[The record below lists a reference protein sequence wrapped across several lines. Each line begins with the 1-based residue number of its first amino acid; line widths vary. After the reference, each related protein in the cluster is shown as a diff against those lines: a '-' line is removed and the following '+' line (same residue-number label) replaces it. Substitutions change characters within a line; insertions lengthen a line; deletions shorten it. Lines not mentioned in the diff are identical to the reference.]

1 MNRNQ
6 LLSSNGLIYRVLD
19 IKENKALVIDCIKM
33 RVPCW
38 INTKDLDGFSEITQE
53 DLLVIN
59 NVKMPSLEYLSLEEK
74 KIAQSKYAS
83 IGSILPIVGNDINRN
98 EMISYLSKTFSI
110 SKKTLVRR
118 LCLFLVYQDIC
129 CFVIKHQKEPRE
141 LTKDEKNFRY
151 ILNKYFYT
159 REKRTLRNCYLM
171 LLREKYSNEQGIL
184 KEHPSLS
191 QFKYFYYKNR
201 KLDSMY
207 ISREGRS
214 EYERNIRPLLS
225 HSRDFF
231 NTVGYGL
238 ADSTI
243 LDIYIL
249 DKQGK
254 PRRPYLSAMVD
265 GYSGLCL
272 GFSIGFNGGEPL
284 LKNLILNVNANKVD
298 YCKELGIEID
308 EHDWMSKGL
317 PNVIVTDNGKDYT
330 SSYFTQLTDLGIQI
344 QTNKTHLPTM
354 KGGCERFFG
363 IFQELI
369 KPYLFRSGIV
379 GKENYPEKPKDN
391 AILTLED
398 LEKIMVKAIIFYNSK
413 MICNLPYGKDY
424 LKPYRNELFIDSYNT
439 YPNSFICASN
449 ELIELIML
457 PRTKGIFTRF
467 GLKVGKLA
475 YRAYGFVNEF
485 LEPKREEVVAYY
497 PNDVSRVWLIRD
509 KYYEFTIIDK
519 YFEGKSIA
527 DVIEAKQSHSLTKKN
542 YVDESIN
549 SEIQLGKD
557 IEEIINKRGIKK

>member
-1 MNRNQ
+1 MHKNQ

-19 IKENKALVIDCIKM
+19 ISNDKVLVIDCIKM

-38 INTKDLDGFSEITQE
+38 INTKELDGFSEITQE
-53 DLLVIN
+53 DLLIIN

-83 IGSILPIVGNDINRN
+83 IGSILPIVGNNMDRN
-98 EMISYLSKTFSI
+98 EMITYLSKAFSI
-110 SKKTLVRR
+110 NKKTLVRR

-129 CFVIKHQKEPRE
+129 CFVIKHKKEPRE

-225 HSRDFF
+225 HSRDYF

-254 PRRPYLSAMVD
+254 PRRPYMSAMVD

-284 LKNLILNVNANKVD
+284 LKNLIFNVNANKVD

-308 EHDWMSKGL
+308 EHDWESKGL
-317 PNVIVTDNGKDYT
+317 PFTIVTDNGSDYL

-344 QTNKTHLPTM
+344 QTNKSHFPHM
-354 KGGCERFFG
+354 KPNVERFFG
-363 IFQELI
+363 VIQELI
-369 KPYLFRSGIV
+369 KPYLFRSGVV
-379 GKENYPEKPKDN
+379 GKESYPEKPKNN
-391 AILTLED
+391 AVLTLED
-398 LEKIMVKAIIFYNSK
+398 LERIMVKSIIFYNSK
-413 MICNLPYGKDY
+413 KICNLPSGKEY
-424 LKPYRNELFIDSYNT
+424 LKPYRNELFMNSYST
-439 YPNSFICASN
+439 YPNTFIRVSN
-449 ELIELIML
+449 EVIRLTML
-457 PRTKGIFTRF
+457 ARTKGLFTRF
-467 GLKVGKLA
+467 GLKVGGLT
-475 YRAYGFVNEF
+475 YRAYGFVNDF
-485 LEPKREEVVAYY
+485 LESKKEEMVSYD
-497 PNDVSRVWLIRD
+497 PNDVSKVWLIRD
-509 KYYEFTIIDK
+509 KYYEFVLIDN
-519 YFEGKSIA
+519 YFNGKSLEE
-527 DVIEAKQSHSLTKKN
+527 VSETKQLSNTNRKKFL
-542 YVDESIN
+542 DESIY

-557 IEEIINKRGIKK
+557 IEEIISKRGIK

>member
-1 MNRNQ
+1 MNKNQ
-6 LLSSNGLIYRVLD
+6 LLSSNGQIYRVLD
-19 IKENKALVIDCIKM
+19 IQEDKTLVIDCIKM

-38 INTKDLDGFSEITQE
+38 INTKDLDGFSEIAQE
-53 DLLVIN
+53 DLLKIN
-59 NVKMPSLEYLSLEEK
+59 NVKMPSLEYLSLEERK
-74 KIAQSKYAS
+74 NVQNKYAS

-159 REKRTLRNCYLM
+159 REKRTLMNCYLM
-171 LLREKYSNEQGIL
+171 LLREKYSNEQGVL

-225 HSRDFF
+225 HSRDYYSC
-231 NTVGYGL
+231 VGYGL

-249 DKQGK
+249 DKQNK
-254 PRRPYLSAMVD
+254 SKRPYMSAMVD

-284 LKNLILNVNANKVD
+284 LKNLIFNVNTDKVD
-298 YCKELGIEID
+298 YCKSLGIDIK
-308 EHDWMSKGL
+308 EHDWPSKGL
-317 PNVIVTDNGKDYT
+317 MFSIITDNGKDYT

-344 QTNKTHLPTM
+344 QTNKTHSPQL
-354 KGGCERFFG
+354 KSGVERFFG
-363 IFQELI
+363 IIQELI

-379 GKENYPEKPKDN
+379 GKENYPEKPRDN

-398 LEKIMVKAIIFYNSK
+398 LEKIMIKVIIFYNCK
-413 MICNLPYGKDY
+413 MICNLPYGKDN
-424 LKPYRNELFIDSYNT
+424 LKPYRNELFINSFNE
-439 YPNSFICASN
+439 YPNTFISTSN
-449 ELIELIML
+449 ELIKLTML
-457 PRTKGIFTRF
+457 PRAKAKFSRF
-467 GLKVGKLA
+467 GLKFGSLT
-475 YRAYGFVNEF
+475 YRAYGFVNDF
-485 LEPKREEVVAYY
+485 LEPKREEVVAYD

>member
-1 MNRNQ
+1 MNKNQ
-6 LLSSNGLIYRVLD
+6 LLSSNGLVYRVLGIQED
-19 IKENKALVIDCIKM
+19 KALVIDCIKM
-33 RVPCW
+33 RGPCW
-38 INTKDLDGFSEITQE
+38 IDTKDLDGFSEITQE
-53 DLLVIN
+53 DLLIIN

-83 IGSILPIVGNDINRN
+83 IGSILPIVGNDIDRN

-151 ILNKYFYT
+151 ILNKYFYN
-159 REKRTLRNCYLM
+159 REKRTLKNCYLM
-171 LLREKYSNEQGIL
+171 LLREKYSNEQGVL
-184 KEHPSLS
+184 KEYPSIS

-231 NTVGYGL
+231 NCVGYGL

-249 DKQGK
+249 DKQNK
-254 PRRPYLSAMVD
+254 SKRPYMSAMVD

-272 GFSIGFNGGEPL
+272 GFSIGFDGGEPL
-284 LKNLILNVNANKVD
+284 LKNLIFNVNTNKVD

-308 EHDWMSKGL
+308 KNEYPSKGL
-317 PNVIVTDNGKDYT
+317 PYVIVTDNGKDYT

-344 QTNKTHLPTM
+344 QTNKSHFPHM
-354 KGGCERFFG
+354 KGEVERFFG
-363 IFQELI
+363 IIQELI
-369 KPYLFRSGIV
+369 KPYLLRSGIV
-379 GKENYPEKPKDN
+379 GKENYPEKPKEK
-391 AILTLED
+391 AILDIKD

-413 MICNLPYGKDY
+413 MICNLPYGKDH
-424 LKPYRNELFIDSYNT
+424 LKPYRNELFIDSYNEYSNT
-439 YPNSFICASN
+439 FVSVSN
-449 ELIELIML
+449 ELIKLTML
-457 PRTKGIFTRF
+457 PRTKGKFSRF
-467 GLKVGKLA
+467 GLLVGKLT
-475 YRAYGFVNEF
+475 YRAYGFVNDY
-485 LEPKREEVVAYY
+485 LESKKEEIVAYD
-497 PNDVSRVWLIRD
+497 PNDVSMVWLVRD
-509 KYYEFTIIDK
+509 KYYEFTLIDN

-527 DVIEAKQSHSLTKKN
+527 DVIETKQSHSLTKKN
-542 YVDESIN
+542 YLNESIN
-549 SEIQLGKD
+549 SEVQLGKD
-557 IEEIINKRGIKK
+557 IDEIVQMRGAKR